1 MLAKRRNSCT
11 RWLAML
17 LAVLFI
23 TAPGPAMAQF
33 FNDDF
38 TRDDFVESDED
49 FSEGSGEIVSPTQE
63 DFTDGGQFIDE
74 EEAVRR
80 ESAGGVTI
88 TTRRDQLRLESDRVD
103 MPLNVGWGA
112 VTGLLMG
119 GWFALISNGDDR
131 STQRSIGSGI
141 VLGALLGMTVGLKS
155 VIAPNAPRAAM
166 QNPERNEA
174 GIRPSLTVSLDPE
187 LPPLRVGFVLR
198 F

>member
-1 MLAKRRNSCT
+1 
-11 RWLAML
+11 ML

-38 TRDDFVESDED
+38 IRDDFVESDED

>member
-1 MLAKRRNSCT
+1 
-11 RWLAML
+11 ML

-103 MPLNVGWGA
+103 MPINVGWGA
-112 VTGLLMG
+112 ATGLLMG

>member
-155 VIAPNAPRAAM
+155 VIAPNAPRAAI